1 MISCARLFMPS
12 IAQKNPPHS
21 ASHSHPTS
29 QYSHP
34 THHPANSTT
43 NPSSGSTQPNQA
55 SLTAAP
61 TASFPNSNSS
71 TPSTPAAPKK
81 RTQITAI
88 AKKHLGDYFT
98 ASNGSLNKLLPRGKD
113 INLDR
118 QVQAILNEHG
128 LDKKQLA
135 RQLQGFKAEK
145 YGNSQ

>member
-55 SLTAAP
+55 SLTAAH
-61 TASFPNSNSS
+61 TASFPASNSS
-71 TPSTPAAPKK
+71 TPASPKK
-81 RTQITAI
+81 RITAI